1 MIPPS
6 GTIVFWVVALIVFVI
21 VEAVTAGL
29 ISIWFVFGALVALI
43 CAALGA
49 AVCLAWVFADFT
61 GYQANMT
68 EFSDSVKK
76 GVFFS
81 YTVIPGIT
89 SALAAI
95 PIFFYDLVGDKKKQ
109 ISADLAARRGVVE

>member
-1 MIPPS
+1 
-6 GTIVFWVVALIVFVI
+6 
-21 VEAVTAGL
+21 
-29 ISIWFVFGALVALI
+29 
-43 CAALGA
+43 
-49 AVCLAWVFADFT
+49 
-61 GYQANMT
+61 MT